1 MIEREPVA
9 DGAALAA
16 PALLLLLS
24 PSTPVGAAALAPD
37 PLTIVVALK
46 PAASRLEMMEA
57 ASAPETMVVSGAR
70 VMVPVMERAGGGED
84 GAVTKTV
91 VVPDGATVTVTVA
104 SPPSPAVTVVVAL
117 AFSEADVEEAAAAE
131 DPEEEP
137 SSLSQVSSPLSSWPL
152 SSVSGSHVSSVSS
165 ALATAMSFEAP
176 VEWIVDKAFFWLVQV
191 TLWGQRQTCVAN
203 NKKGS
208 TYHTRLVGEGDGE
221 AREAVR
227 AAFSLPL
234 VVDTSGQVAFNAG
247 NIPSYII
254 LVQ

>member
-1 MIEREPVA
+1 
-9 DGAALAA
+9 
-16 PALLLLLS
+16 LLLLLS
-24 PSTPVGAAALAPD
+24 PSTPVGAAALTLD

-117 AFSEADVEEAAAAE
+117 AFAEADVEEAA
-131 DPEEEP
+131 PEEEP

-191 TLWGQRQTCVAN
+191 TLWGMRQTCFAKKK
-203 NKKGS
+203 KKGQR
-208 TYHTRLVGEGDGE
+208 TTPVWLAKGMAKHERLFGQPSDCHL
-221 AREAVR
+221 
-227 AAFSLPL
+227 SL
-234 VVDTSGQVAFNAG
+234 TQVAKSPLMQATS
-247 NIPSYII
+247 PAT
-254 LVQ
+254 